1 METPKKWIL
10 GLGIILLM
18 LSAYAV
24 GETMTR
30 AQYRVMQDRD
40 IISMTKIVKMD
51 NFVELNGNGV
61 NVNTKAVLYLPS
73 MSEEDVIEGRE
84 FTFTQLIEWSKIE
97 DCLRKKSKDACLLD
111 VKKEIITFSK
121 SNREY
126 AKENNLKL
134 KQNIITTAS
143 AQITPRY
150 PLTAKEISKA
160 ISDNE
165 LNGE

>member
-18 LSAYAV
+18 LSAYAM
-24 GETMTR
+24 GETITK
-30 AQYRVMQDRD
+30 AQYRGMLDKD
-40 IISMTKIVKMD
+40 IIGMTKIVKTD

-61 NVNTKAVLYLPS
+61 NINTKAVLYVPA
-73 MSEEDVIEGRE
+73 MGSEDEIEARE
-84 FTFTQLIEWSKIE
+84 FTFTQLIEWRTIE
-97 DCLRKKSKDACLLD
+97 ECLAKKNKQACIMD
-111 VKKEIITFSK
+111 VKKEIISFSK

-134 KQNIITTAS
+134 KQNLVTTAS
-143 AQITPRY
+143 PIVPRY
-150 PLTAKEISKA
+150 PLTAEEISKV